1 MLIAEDLL
9 LLLYDDES
17 GKPISGSPQTDYA
30 LAGAVLL
37 ELTMLGKIDVAGEN
51 EDVKKNRL
59 VVRDPTPTGDPVLDE
74 RLALIEDKEGS
85 KPQNVIGKLS
95 KKLRETL
102 LERLAG
108 QGIVKAEKGKV
119 LGLFPVTRWPAQ
131 DARHEI
137 EVRAAL
143 DAALRIGTEP
153 DQRTAALVALLH
165 SVDAVPKIITDAPDK
180 KALKRRAKE
189 ISESAWAAEAVR
201 KAVQAVQAAMTAAIV
216 ASTTAGANGG
226 S

>member
-1 MLIAEDLL
+1 MLLAEDLL

-37 ELTMLGKIDVAGEN
+37 ELTMLGKIDVAGQN
-51 EDVKKNRL
+51 EDVKKDRL
-59 VVRDPTPTGDPVLDE
+59 VVRDPAPTGDPVLDE
-74 RLALIEDKEGS
+74 RLALIGGKEGS
-85 KPQNVIGKLS
+85 KPQNLIGKLS
-95 KKLRETL
+95 KNLREAL

-119 LGLFPVTRWPAQ
+119 LGLFPITRWPAQ
-131 DARHEI
+131 DARHEND
-137 EVRAAL
+137 VRAAL
-143 DAALRIGTEP
+143 DAALRIGTQP

-165 SVDAVPKIITDAPDK
+165 SVDVVPKIIIDHPDK

-189 ISESAWAAEAVR
+189 ISESAWAADAVR
-201 KAVQAVQAAMTAAIV
+201 KAVQAVQASMTAVIV
-216 ASTTAGANGG
+216 ASASAGAAG
-226 S
+226 SS